1 MKKIITSIILCS
13 ALVVGV
19 FALGACGTLQDNTAY
34 AVIAEGRLSSD
45 GFYYDVYE
53 NNTAAIRGVED
64 TSIQQ
69 LTIPEKVDGY
79 PVTAIGEKAFRDQEQ
94 LLYVK
99 MSGNI
104 KTIGRE
110 AFAGCKSLVRADLG
124 GKVHTLETDAFYCC
138 NMLCEVNGTES
149 LQKIGPSS
157 FFQCSS
163 LCFIELGKS
172 VKSIGEQA
180 FFGCVALSAL
190 KLPENLTEL
199 GDGAFSYCDAL
210 SKVELGGLTY
220 VPDNAFEKCV
230 SLAVINIGDNVTSIG
245 ENAFR
250 GCEKLSNVTI
260 GKKVSYIASSAFE
273 QTAWMDAQK
282 DEFVIVGDG
291 ILLSYKGTATN
302 VVIPSGVKRIADA
315 FCANETIRS
324 VEIGAKVEEIGDF
337 AFSSCPQLSRVTVT
351 GNVKSIGANAF
362 STCSA
367 LTTIYLP
374 ASLESVSANAF
385 LNCAGLSNVNYAGT
399 SSAWS
404 KITVEK
410 GNEYLQ
416 IATVNYSQKP

>member
-1 MKKIITSIILCS
+1 MKKILTSIILCS
-13 ALVVGV
+13 VLVVGV

-34 AVIAEGRLSSD
+34 AVVAEGRLSSD

-64 TSIQQ
+64 TSVQQ

-79 PVTAIGEKAFRDQEQ
+79 PVTSIGERAFRDHEQ

-110 AFAGCKSLVRADLG
+110 AFAGCKSLVRVDLG

-149 LQKIGPSS
+149 LQKIGSS
-157 FFQCSS
+157 CFFQCGS
-163 LCFIELGKS
+163 LCFIELGEAL
-172 VKSIGEQA
+172 KSIGDQA
-180 FFGCVALSAL
+180 FFGCVALSSV
-190 KLPENLTEL
+190 KLPESLIEL

-210 SKVELGGLTY
+210 AIAELGGITY
-220 VPDNAFEKCV
+220 VPDNTFEKCV
-230 SLAVINIGDNVTSIG
+230 SLTVVNIGDSVTSIG

-250 GCEKLSNVTI
+250 GCVKLSDVTI

-273 QTAWMDAQK
+273 QTAWIDGQK
-282 DEFVIVGDG
+282 EEFLIVGDG
-291 ILLSYKGTATN
+291 ILLSYNGTAAN

-324 VEIGAKVEEIGDF
+324 VEIGAKVEEIGDY
-337 AFSSCPQLSRVTVT
+337 AFSSCPQLSRVTIT
-351 GNVKSIGANAF
+351 GNVKNIGANAF
-362 STCSA
+362 STCTA

-374 ASLESVSANAF
+374 ASLESVAPNAF
-385 LNCAGLSNVNYAGT
+385 LNCSGLGNVSYAGT
-399 SSAWS
+399 ASAWS
-404 KITVEK
+404 KIKVEK
-410 GNEYLQ
+410 GNEFLL
-416 IATVNYSQKP
+416 ISTINYSQKP

>member
-1 MKKIITSIILCS
+1 MKKIIMSIILCA

-19 FALGACGTLQDNTAY
+19 FALGACGTLQDSTAY

-53 NNTAAIRGVED
+53 NNTAAIKGVSD
-64 TSIQQ
+64 TSKQQ
-69 LTIPEKVDGY
+69 ITIPEKVDGY
-79 PVTAIGEKAFRDQEQ
+79 TVTAIGEKAFRNQEQ

-99 MSGNI
+99 MSGNV

-124 GKVHTLETDAFYCC
+124 GKVHTIETDAFYCC

-149 LQKIGPSS
+149 LQKIGSS
-157 FFQCSS
+157 CFFQCSS

-172 VKSIGEQA
+172 LKSIGDQA
-180 FFGCVALSAL
+180 FFGCVALSAV
-190 KLPENLTEL
+190 KLPANLTEI

-210 SKVELGGLTY
+210 AIVELGGLTY
-220 VPDNAFEKCV
+220 IPDNAFEKCV
-230 SLAVINIGDNVTSIG
+230 SLSVINIGDNVTRVG

-250 GCEKLSNVTI
+250 GCEKLNNVTI

-273 QTAWMDAQK
+273 QTAWVDAQK
-282 DEFVIVGDG
+282 DEFLIVGDG

-302 VVIPSGVKRIADA
+302 VVIPASVKRIADA

-337 AFSSCPQLSRVTVT
+337 AFSSCPQLSRVTIT

-362 STCSA
+362 SACSS

-374 ASLESVSANAF
+374 ASLETVAPNAF
-385 LNCAGLSNVNYAGT
+385 LNCSGLANVNYAGT
-399 SSAWS
+399 ASAWS
-404 KITVEK
+404 KIAVEK

-416 IATVNYSQKP
+416 IATVSYSQKP